1 MQTVRPNQVSPTFL
15 SLTSFIIAVLTLLFE
30 LTEKVTVVP
39 HVRLKSEEGIVW
51 LDKLGVAGSSVLS
64 CFSLGQSIR
73 HTHHSE
79 MHSVSNSR
87 TSGALA
93 APATLLFPLLHG
105 SLGHGA
111 VLAYGRE
118 KRTPVAWI
126 IGSWQQRTFLDSY
139 FLFFVY
145 FFFFYFLH
153 VPTNCFY

>member
-1 MQTVRPNQVSPTFL
+1 M
-15 SLTSFIIAVLTLLFE
+15 TLLFE

-39 HVRLKSEEGIVW
+39 HVRLKSEGIVW

-64 CFSLGQSIR
+64 CFSLVQSIR

-79 MHSVSNSR
+79 MHSLSNPR

-105 SLGHGA
+105 SLGRWA

-118 KRTPVAWI
+118 KKNVHCLDN
-126 IGSWQQRTFLDSY
+126 WQLAA
-139 FLFFVY
+139 
-145 FFFFYFLH
+145 
-153 VPTNCFY
+153 TNFP